1 MEVIEGNYLLTKR
14 SGLQTAWLLAT
25 LGSKLA
31 SKKSV
36 KNDILNISI
45 QDVCQE
51 LARTCQD
58 HNIRHLSQI
67 LYGISLVFKSQIG
80 YLYNDIALVNTRLR
94 KEYMFSTLIHRK
106 EAFVGTPSSKLDNNS
121 KGQAFLKNDPLFN
134 IHLDL
139 NPFWGDDDELSSV
152 KKRRIEIRKLDQKM
166 FPNTYDDSIQASS
179 GSSSLDTDQ
188 IMFTNLMNQDFNSS
202 HNQNYFSEPNNDVD
216 FEFNREGNAVNINQ
230 EPVQAYQDV
239 QPFDFEMGDLNT
251 FPPEEETNVEVTK
264 NITNDPNFHISTTE
278 NIITIDD
285 NKRGKRKFQLLTV
298 DARGSLKLTKSEM
311 LANVTNYEKQ
321 PISETSDS
329 NKLFEELIRDYDHH
343 SVKFIRQ
350 VNEVVLG
357 KMIPQFCSHHKGNE
371 TMHNISKEIEYM
383 QVVDRMDIADNE
395 YEIAREVRAPHGLRN
410 EIDLDEIDMGADDMF
425 QIDYDNFDRTRDS
438 ILNLSF
444 GDIDDTFHS
453 RYPSRGTHTSTSSA
467 ANYARLRAQ
476 AIEEDSQ
483 DVNSQVDYKLFK
495 FFNFL
500 KTTVEATGDC
510 EPVSEDE
517 NHFRSI
523 RFSLLIPNINSK
535 GGSGVSR
542 KLAANSFASV
552 LALTSRNMM
561 KIHCKTGDVTLST
574 GSNIMLYVQV

>member
-1 MEVIEGNYLLTKR
+1 MEATEGNFLVAKR

-45 QDVCQE
+45 RDVCQE
-51 LARTCQD
+51 LASTSRN

-94 KEYMFSTLIHRK
+94 KEYMISTLIHRK
-106 EAFVGTPSSKLDNNS
+106 EVFLGTTSGKTENNS
-121 KGQAFLKNDPLFN
+121 KGQIFLKNDPLFN

-166 FPNTYDDSIQASS
+166 FPNTYDESMQPSF

-188 IMFTNLMNQDFNSS
+188 IMFTNLMNQDFNTS
-202 HNQNYFSEPNNDVD
+202 HNQNYFSEPNNEVD

-230 EPVQAYQDV
+230 EPVHVYQDV
-239 QPFDFEMGDLNT
+239 HPFDFEMGDLNT
-251 FPPEEETNVEVTK
+251 FPPEEEANVEVTK

-285 NKRGKRKFQLLTV
+285 NKRGKRKFQFLTV
-298 DARGSLKLTKSEM
+298 DARGYLKLTKSEM
-311 LANVTNYEKQ
+311 LANVANYEKQ
-321 PISETSDS
+321 TISKTSDS
-329 NKLFEELIRDYDHH
+329 DKLFEELVRDYDLDA
-343 SVKFIRQ
+343 VKFVRQ

-357 KMIPQFCSHHKGNE
+357 KIIPEFRSHRKGNE
-371 TMHNISKEIEYM
+371 IMHNISKDIEYM

-395 YEIAREVRAPHGLRN
+395 HEIAREVRGTHGLRN
-410 EIDLDEIDMGADDMF
+410 AIGLDEIDIGAEDMVQF
-425 QIDYDNFDRTRDS
+425 DYDNFDRTRDS

-453 RYPSRGTHTSTSSA
+453 RYTSRGTHTSTSSA

-476 AIEEDSQ
+476 AIEEDSE

-500 KTTVEATGDC
+500 KTTVEATGDG

-517 NHFRSI
+517 NHFRCI
-523 RFSLLIPNINSK
+523 KFSLLIPNINSK
-535 GGSGVSR
+535 GGTAVSR

-552 LALTSRNMM
+552 LALTTRNMM
-561 KIHCKTGDVTLST
+561 KIQCETGDITLST